1 MSWTF
6 LSCTHIRILTP
17 PIHHLDNPTTKPLDD
32 LHSNCLASGYCTSPK
47 PTNTRPFS
55 SQSQSKILMFSS
67 PLLLC
72 IALPPEILSCSLS
85 MEAFWWQSMWM
96 SEGLHFSWHDCLFGG
111 DSKDSSIWSQIYLFA
126 KLSMLLA
133 FSHIY
138 TYIHKIIHESSQNTF
153 STFIF
158 LSSGDSLW
166 MSFHGVWIFT
176 LHLQPWTFLCQ

>member
-1 MSWTF
+1 M
-6 LSCTHIRILTP
+6 
-17 PIHHLDNPTTKPLDD
+17 TKPLDD

-55 SQSQSKILMFSS
+55 SGSQSKILLLSS

-72 IALPPEILSCSLS
+72 TALPPEILSCSLS
-85 MEAFWWQSMWM
+85 METFWWQPMWM

-111 DSKDSSIWSQIYLFA
+111 DSKDSSLWSQIYLFP
-126 KLSMLLA
+126 KLSMLFT

-138 TYIHKIIHESSQNTF
+138 IYIACGTFPKIIRESSQNTF